1 MDEEIFEAIADSY
14 EIRAELRENEVLFEL
29 VVFDSQDIDDS
40 QMSNLVWQEED
51 SAN

>member
-14 EIRAELRENEVLFEL
+14 EIQAEFSENEVLFEL
-29 VVFDSQDIDDS
+29 VIFDSQDIDDR